1 MLAKT
6 AGLSGLL
13 IVAFFGFAAGRAEQD
28 KDSGHKEASDAIT
41 AVLTSQQGAWNRG
54 DITTFLEGYWKSP
67 ELTFSGPNGII
78 RGYDGV
84 LERYQKSYPNIQA
97 MGELQFSGL
106 EIRMLASDS
115 ALVLGRWHLTRK
127 VGDVGGVF
135 TLVLTRFPD
144 GWRIIHDHTS
154 TQKLTP

>member
-1 MLAKT
+1 MLART
-6 AGLSGLL
+6 TGLSVLL
-13 IVAFFGFAAGRAEQD
+13 IVAFLGFGAGYAGQD
-28 KDSGHKEASDAIT
+28 KNSGHDEASEAIT
-41 AVLTSQQGAWNRG
+41 AVLTAQQGAWNRG

-67 ELTFSGPNGII
+67 ELTFSGPNGIV

-84 LERYQKSYPNIQA
+84 LERYQKSYPNMQA

-106 EIRMLASDS
+106 EIRMLGSDA
-115 ALVLGRWHLTRK
+115 ALVLGHWQLTRK

-135 TLVLTRFPD
+135 TLVLKRLPE